1 MAGEAVNGNEHG
13 GRSANAAKLIGAGA
27 AAAGALAV
35 LTSIHAGLVDAAADA
50 VLIASLLSLAHA
62 VFRLV
67 DEPGEIPPGGD
78 EDRDGA
84 QRDGPRGAKR

>member
-1 MAGEAVNGNEHG
+1 MAGEAVNGTEHG

-35 LTSIHAGLVDAAADA
+35 LTTIRAGLVDAAAEA
-50 VLIASLLSLAHA
+50 VLIASLLTLAHT

-67 DEPGEIPPGGD
+67 DEPGDIPPGEG
-78 EDRDGA
+78 EDRDGV
-84 QRDGPRGAKR
+84 QRNGPRGAKR